1 MRIKLNGVMPAIL
14 TKSKV
19 IGVTSP
25 VEAGD
30 AKTYGNGFVQGVASV
45 DRNIKVAK
53 IWTGILKQ
61 IIENHKHGK
70 LGGEALT
77 LTLQNGGLTIQY
89 NPGYSLP
96 AAARAAAAKA
106 IAGIRNGDITVQP

>member
-1 MRIKLNGVMPAIL
+1 MPL
-14 TKSKV
+14 TESKV

-30 AKTYGNGFVQGVASV
+30 AKTYGDGFVQGVASA

-53 IWTGILKQ
+53 TWTGILKQ

-77 LTLQNGGLTIQY
+77 LTLQNGGLKFQY
-89 NPGYSLP
+89 KPGHSLP
-96 AAARAAAAKA
+96 VAVRAAAAKA
-106 IAGIRNGDITVQP
+106 IAGIRNGSSTVQP